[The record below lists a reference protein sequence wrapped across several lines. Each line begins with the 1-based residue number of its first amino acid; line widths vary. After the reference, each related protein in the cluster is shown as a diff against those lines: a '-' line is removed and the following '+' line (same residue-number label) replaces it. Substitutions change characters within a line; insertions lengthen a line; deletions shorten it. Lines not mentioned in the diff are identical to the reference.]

1 MPLVRQTQAPLL
13 IHFQSIS
20 LKFVY
25 MDANQQTHIDFA
37 CHQQIKLANRC
48 MKCHCRL
55 RKKWSEVKVAQSC
68 LTLCNP
74 MDYTVHGI
82 LQARIPEWV
91 ADPFSSGSSWPR
103 NWTRVSCIVG
113 GFFKQLGYEESPAV
127 ILEPKRIKSDTVY
140 TVLSSICLW
149 MPWSSLF
156 ECWVLSQLFHS
167 SLSLSS
173 GGSLVPLCFLP

>member
-82 LQARIPEWV
+82 LQIRILEWV
-91 ADPFSSGSSWPR
+91 AFPFSRESSQPR
-103 NWTRVSCIVG
+103 DQTQVSPIVG
-113 GFFKQLGYEESPAV
+113 GFFTSWATREALDLGAKALTNIISEAKQ
-127 ILEPKRIKSDTVY
+127 K
-140 TVLSSICLW
+140 
-149 MPWSSLF
+149 
-156 ECWVLSQLFHS
+156 
-167 SLSLSS
+167 
-173 GGSLVPLCFLP
+173 